1 MFCKKCG
8 EQYPE
13 GANFCSKCGFSF
25 QSQSESMTS
34 KEISGSETKVFVEPE
49 VEEHKKYEPQRDSGI
64 VTVFSV
70 IGFIF
75 GLIGM
80 LMSFTPL
87 IGTIAFF
94 ISIPALVVSL
104 IGLFIAFA
112 QNAKRTFAIT
122 AVTICCIGI
131 VFSYWQ
137 NSAINSFKNKF
148 VQKTQETRKTLKN
161 SKSSAIRSNLSGVAS
176 SQSPAFMPEKF
187 FGVWEYDYQGVPRYF
202 KVTQLDRQKFLF
214 FNGLVWEE
222 KISWNSS
229 ASIRV
234 APNKYAVIPIKMKI
248 VNGKLIATFVSF
260 NFLATH
266 GTDTRCKLTLTPLPD
281 DKLRYIVDYKILG
294 NYNSVGRES
303 YIAHRT
309 SKWQ

>member
-1 MFCKKCG
+1 
-8 EQYPE
+8 
-13 GANFCSKCGFSF
+13 
-25 QSQSESMTS
+25 
-34 KEISGSETKVFVEPE
+34 
-49 VEEHKKYEPQRDSGI
+49 
-64 VTVFSV
+64 
-70 IGFIF
+70 
-75 GLIGM
+75 
-80 LMSFTPL
+80 
-87 IGTIAFF
+87 
-94 ISIPALVVSL
+94 
-104 IGLFIAFA
+104 
-112 QNAKRTFAIT
+112 
-122 AVTICCIGI
+122 
-131 VFSYWQ
+131 
-137 NSAINSFKNKF
+137 
-148 VQKTQETRKTLKN
+148 
-161 SKSSAIRSNLSGVAS
+161 
-176 SQSPAFMPEKF
+176 MPEKF

-281 DKLRYIVDYKILG
+281 GKLRYTVDYKILG